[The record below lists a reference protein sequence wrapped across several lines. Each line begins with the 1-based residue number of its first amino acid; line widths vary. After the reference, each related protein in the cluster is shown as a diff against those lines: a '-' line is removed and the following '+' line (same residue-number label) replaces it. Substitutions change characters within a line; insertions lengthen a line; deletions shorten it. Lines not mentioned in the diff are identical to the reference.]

1 MMKKN
6 GTIKQRLLRYVVK
19 SLMTAFITS
28 FVVLGGVALGFII
41 NRTNLLQDS
50 QTEYIQEQVTGWYVE
65 RIAELRS
72 LQAAIEHYHMTKNED
87 MEMISYL
94 KELVSRNGES
104 GIYDY
109 YVGLEDGTAYFGSGW
124 EPEPGTYDPTTRG
137 WYQQA
142 VEEDQPV
149 ISEAYVDAETGKIM
163 FTISAP
169 IHEAGKIV
177 GAVAVDMFTD
187 DLQTI
192 VSGVFDEKSSKYAIL
207 IDNIG
212 SVITHKNP
220 DFLPYVDDDGNEVMT
235 LYGEASIPEKVVESS
250 TLKKVIGS
258 DFKGLFRVYTGRKI
272 DTLGL
277 SIIVVDTGIHY
288 YGGAI
293 VFVLSGILLSILV
306 IVISMKSTRKFLYP
320 LLEPLEELTTVAENM
335 SNGRL
340 GYQANYTEDDEIG
353 NLCRA
358 IEQSNTSIQ
367 TYLMDVAEKLDAL
380 ASGKLD
386 ARVEM
391 DYIGDFEQ
399 LKASINMISESLKL
413 SMKDI
418 LQAADSVHA
427 GTQRVSNEAAELSG
441 GVSGVTEL
449 INDADSQIIEVKK
462 RFEDSLELTQ
472 ESLSRSAEAKA
483 DVDSSYHLLVE
494 VQEAMNKISEK
505 SEGIAEII
513 RMISNIAAQTNLLAL
528 NAAIEAAR
536 AGDTGKGFAVVAENV
551 RDLATQ
557 TSDAVVNSD
566 QMIMESV
573 HAVEEGSRLVKE
585 AVEAM
590 KHVVERND
598 EVNHCITQ
606 IADSIKDETQ
616 IIENV
621 AGSIGRIENF
631 ADETENTSKECVDMS
646 RQLYSEVDKMH
657 EIVGKF
663 ELG

>member
-1 MMKKN
+1 MKKN
-6 GTIKQRLLRYVVK
+6 GTIKQRLVRHVVR
-19 SLMTAFITS
+19 SLIQAFITLL
-28 FVVLGGVALGFII
+28 VVLGGVALGFII
-41 NRTNLLQDS
+41 NRTTMLQDS
-50 QTEYIQEQVTGWYVE
+50 QTEYIQEQVSGWYVE

-72 LQAAIEHYHMTKNED
+72 LQAVIEHYHMTKNED
-87 MEMISYL
+87 MEMVSYL
-94 KELVSRNGES
+94 EELVSRNEES

-109 YVGLEDGTAYFGSGW
+109 YVGLEDGTAFFGSGW
-124 EPEPGTYDPTTRG
+124 EPEPGSYDPTTRG

-142 VEEDQPV
+142 VKEDQPV
-149 ISEAYVDAETGKIM
+149 ISETYVDAETGKIM

-169 IHEAGKIV
+169 IHEDGKIV

-192 VSGVFDEKSSKYAIL
+192 VSDVFDEDSSKYAIL
-207 IDNIG
+207 IDNAG
-212 SVITHKNP
+212 SVIAHKNP
-220 DFLPYVDDDGNEVMT
+220 DFKPFVDDEGNEVMT
-235 LYGEASIPEKVVESS
+235 PYEDAGIPKVLVEST
-250 TLKKVIGS
+250 TLHKVTAS
-258 DFKGLFRVYTGRKI
+258 DFKGWFCVYTGRKI
-272 DTLGL
+272 ESLGL
-277 SIIVVDTGIHY
+277 SIIVVDTGLHY
-288 YGGAI
+288 YAGAFI
-293 VFVLSGILLSILV
+293 FVLTGLLLSVFVIFISI
-306 IVISMKSTRKFLYP
+306 KATRKYLYP
-320 LLEPLEELTTVAENM
+320 LLEPLEELTAVAENM

-367 TYLMDVAEKLDAL
+367 TYLTDVAEKLDAL
-380 ASGKLD
+380 ANGKLD
-386 ARVEM
+386 SRVEM

-399 LKASINMISESLKL
+399 LKESINMISESLKL

-449 INDADSQIIEVKK
+449 INDADGQIIEVKK
-462 RFEDSLELTQ
+462 RFEDSLELTK

-494 VQEAMNKISEK
+494 VQEAMNQISEK

-551 RDLATQ
+551 RDLANQ
-557 TSDAVVNSD
+557 TSDAVINSD

-573 HAVEEGSRLVKE
+573 HAVEEGSRLVKQ

-606 IADSIKDETQ
+606 IADSIRDETQ

-631 ADETENTSKECVDMS
+631 ADETENTSRECVDMS